1 MDVPVAELGMEVPK
15 AAPAVD
21 VPKAEPRVEIPVA
34 KPGMEVLVAKPG
46 VEIPIAKPGVEIPV
60 AKPGVEIPVA
70 KPGVE
75 IPVAKPGMEVLV
87 AKPGVEIPVAKPDVK
102 IPVAKLGVEIPVAK
116 PSVGVLIAK
125 PGVEVPVV
133 NPGVKSWS
141 AVGCTPKKDI
151 DPEIEG
157 TDESVGYPVARF
169 PLGDIDFR
177 RIGTVLGDD
186 PKETGDNAGEFPI
199 ERWGGERWNSHSE
212 LKPKIAAHGAGPRR
226 SSEKDSERS
235 PNGLQEVRPRELSP
249 QDQQVMRSFPTA
261 QVDDSQ
267 GMDEGDLPPTSSGNN
282 PSGTPATT
290 DLGAP
295 PPQLPSTSG
304 IAASSRVAVQKPG
317 NDHGPSSTPTV
328 TRSGRVMGGAP

>member
-1 MDVPVAELGMEVPK
+1 MEMPIAELGMDVPVAELGM
-15 AAPAVD
+15 D
-21 VPKAEPRVEIPVA
+21 VPKAEPAVEIPVAKPRVEIPVA

-87 AKPGVEIPVAKPDVK
+87 AKPGVEIPVAKPGVK
-102 IPVAKLGVEIPVAK
+102 IPVAKPGVEIPVAK

-186 PKETGDNAGEFPI
+186 TKETGDNAGEFPI

-212 LKPKIAAHGAGPRR
+212 LKPKIAAHGAGPPR

-235 PNGLQEVRPRELSP
+235 PKGLQEVRPRELSP
-249 QDQQVMRSFPTA
+249 QGETCHRCWTGGTCSSLPIYHPACTSWVQTKSYIFSF
-261 QVDDSQ
+261 
-267 GMDEGDLPPTSSGNN
+267 N
-282 PSGTPATT
+282 
-290 DLGAP
+290 
-295 PPQLPSTSG
+295 
-304 IAASSRVAVQKPG
+304 
-317 NDHGPSSTPTV
+317 
-328 TRSGRVMGGAP
+328 